1 MKLEITKIITKEDI
15 NITENRKTSY
25 FYIIEWVKNKV
36 FLAWNDD
43 EHYLYEIDKISI
55 DIDNIYY
62 ADKFTLDKKNK
73 QIKLISFYDKH
84 ADCGYGAD
92 INVFALYNQDRIIFV
107 TKEEGEKDIQEEL
120 GFIKEKNNIL
130 EWTINEDLFV

>member
-1 MKLEITKIITKEDI
+1 MLEIKKIITKEDVKVK
-15 NITENRKTSY
+15 ENRKTSY
-25 FYIIEWVKNKV
+25 FYVIEGDKNKV
-36 FLAWNDD
+36 FLAWDD
-43 EHYLYEIDKISI
+43 NEHYFYEIDKISI

-62 ADKFTLDKKNK
+62 ADKFTLDKENK

-84 ADCGYGAD
+84 ADCGYGSD

-120 GFIKEKNNIL
+120 GFIQEKNNIL

>member
-25 FYIIEWVKNKV
+25 FYIIEGCKSKV

-62 ADKFTLDKKNK
+62 ADKFTLDKENK

-84 ADCGYGAD
+84 ADCGYGSD

-120 GFIKEKNNIL
+120 GFIQEKNNIL

>member
-1 MKLEITKIITKEDI
+1 MLEIKKIITKEDI

-25 FYIIEWVKNKV
+25 FYIIEGCKSKV

-62 ADKFTLDKKNK
+62 ADKFTLDKENK

-84 ADCGYGAD
+84 ADCGYGSD

-120 GFIKEKNNIL
+120 GFIQEKNNIL

>member
-1 MKLEITKIITKEDI
+1 MLEIKKIITKEDI

-25 FYIIEWVKNKV
+25 FYIIEGCKSKV

-62 ADKFTLDKKNK
+62 ADKFTLDKENK
-73 QIKLISFYDKH
+73 QIKLISFYDKN
-84 ADCGYGAD
+84 ADCGYGSD

-120 GFIKEKNNIL
+120 GFIQEKNNIL

>member
-25 FYIIEWVKNKV
+25 FYIIEGCKSKV

-55 DIDNIYY
+55 YIDNIYY
-62 ADKFTLDKKNK
+62 ADKFTLDKENK

-84 ADCGYGAD
+84 ADCGYGSD

-120 GFIKEKNNIL
+120 GFIQEKNNIL

>member
-25 FYIIEWVKNKV
+25 FYIIEGCKSKV

-62 ADKFTLDKKNK
+62 ADKFTLDKENK

-84 ADCGYGAD
+84 ADCGYGSD

-120 GFIKEKNNIL
+120 GIIKEKNNIL

>member
-25 FYIIEWVKNKV
+25 FYIIEGCKSKV

-62 ADKFTLDKKNK
+62 ADKFTLDKENK

-84 ADCGYGAD
+84 ADCGYGSD
-92 INVFALYNQDRIIFV
+92 INVFALYNKDRIIFV

-120 GFIKEKNNIL
+120 GFIQEKNNIL

>member
-1 MKLEITKIITKEDI
+1 MVEIKKIITKEDVKVK
-15 NITENRKTSY
+15 ENRKTSY
-25 FYIIEWVKNKV
+25 FYVIEGAKNKV
-36 FLAWNDD
+36 FLAWDD
-43 EHYLYEIDKISI
+43 NEHYFYEIDKISI

-62 ADKFTLDKKNK
+62 ADKFTLDKENK

-84 ADCGYGAD
+84 ADCGYGSD
-92 INVFALYNQDRIIFV
+92 INVFALYNQGRIIFV

-120 GFIKEKNNIL
+120 GFIQEKNNIL